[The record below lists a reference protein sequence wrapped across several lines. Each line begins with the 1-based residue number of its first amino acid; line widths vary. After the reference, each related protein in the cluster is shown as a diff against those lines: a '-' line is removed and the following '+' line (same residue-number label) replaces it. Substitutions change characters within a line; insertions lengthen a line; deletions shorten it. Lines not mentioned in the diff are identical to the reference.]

1 MHIPPARRRRILTVH
16 HLRQQG
22 KSLRKIAEQ
31 LKVSHATVHADLK
44 LVETHWSEIALPAA
58 DDLLLNQLHI
68 IQRRLARVLQQDLS
82 AAFNHRLSP
91 DEYTRLYAVQANELA
106 TLLREARRTVAAVQR
121 RAEQRPEQEVDIPDY
136 VEPTPEPAAP
146 TVDTPDSD
154 LPGLTNA
161 NHSEQRISQPAQEI
175 IKSSLSEKNAA
186 NHSDQPLPD
195 NLYEEAKALLDQL
208 RGQEPSHP
216 PPVFADAAGGG

>member
-31 LKVSHATVHADLK
+31 LKISHATVHADLK
-44 LVETHWSEIALPAA
+44 LVETHWAEIALPAA
-58 DDLLLNQLHI
+58 ADLLLNQLHI

-82 AAFNHRLSP
+82 AVFNQRLSP
-91 DEYTRLYAVQANELA
+91 DEYTRLYAVQMNELA

-121 RAEQRPEQEVDIPDY
+121 RAEQRPEQELDIPDFP
-136 VEPTPEPAAP
+136 EPPPEPATP

-175 IKSSLSEKNAA
+175 VNPAPSEKNIA
-186 NHSDQPLPD
+186 NHSDHPLPG
-195 NLYEEAKALLDQL
+195 NLFEEAQTFLEQL
-208 RGQEPSHP
+208 REQESHP

>member
-31 LKVSHATVHADLK
+31 LNISHATVHADLK
-44 LVETHWSEIALPAA
+44 LAETHWAEIALPAA

-68 IQRRLARVLQQDLS
+68 IQRRLARVLHQDLL
-82 AAFNHRLSP
+82 ANFNHRLSP
-91 DEYTRLYAVQANELA
+91 DEVARLYAVQASELA

-121 RAEQRPEQEVDIPDY
+121 RAEQRPEQELEIPDY
-136 VEPTPEPAAP
+136 VEPPPDPAEPA
-146 TVDTPDSD
+146 VDTPDSD
-154 LPGLTNA
+154 RPGLTNA
-161 NHSEQRISQPAQEI
+161 NHSNQRISQPAQEI
-175 IKSSLSEKNAA
+175 VEFTRSEKNAA
-186 NHSDQPLPD
+186 NHPTHPLPD
-195 NLYEEAKALLDQL
+195 NLFEEAQTFLKQL
-208 RGQEPSHP
+208 REQDLHP